1 MKNQPYILIELA
13 NTHGGD
19 LTYLHD
25 LIRAFD
31 SYQGSFG
38 MKFQPLSPETLATP
52 DFEWYKVYQDL
63 YFTPNQWRETLE
75 LAKETKDIWLDLF
88 DAYGVQILRENLPN
102 IHGIK
107 FQSSVLFNTELMEL
121 LSSLDLSHC
130 QLIVNIAAQEIE
142 QIKERISY
150 VQETLQ
156 PKEIW
161 VEIGFQ
167 SYPTELQ
174 DSGLSKIHTLRET
187 FTNPIVFA
195 DHLDGTSDDALY
207 IPLFA
212 LHQGVN
218 VIEKHVM
225 LGDRETKY
233 DHFSSLTPERF
244 ALMME
249 KINAYQQAFTQPFIN
264 EREQNYLAKTLMIP
278 VAKNVLNAG
287 DLVHPHSD
295 LFFRRSGK
303 PGLTLPEIQAIQKEF
318 KVLKAGKQR
327 YDTLET
333 SDFRPAKIG
342 VIVACRMKS
351 SRLKEKAILPIGE
364 LSSVS
369 FCLKHAL
376 QFKHVDHVVLATSSL
391 EQDAALE
398 KEKYAAEVVF
408 FQGDPEDVMARYI
421 GACDELKLDVVVRVT
436 ADMPFIDNEICEFL
450 LNEHFISGADYT
462 VGKDSAVG
470 VNLEIFNVS
479 VLKRI
484 KSHFPSAELSEYMT
498 WYFQNNPD
506 HVKIHK
512 VDLPE
517 IFIRPYRLT
526 LDYEEDL
533 TMFNLVH
540 SHFISQ
546 NKPDYNLRD
555 VIAYLDQ
562 HPEIAAINGNLTLRY
577 KTDQSLI
584 DLLNEKTKIQ

>member
-75 LAKETKDIWLDLF
+75 LAKDTKDIWLDLF

-207 IPLFA
+207 IPLLA

-278 VAKNVLNAG
+278 VAKNELNAG

-318 KVLKAGKQR
+318 KVLTSDKKP
-327 YDTLET
+327 YDTLQT
-333 SDFRPAKIG
+333 SDFRRAKIG

-364 LSSVS
+364 LSSVA

-398 KEKYAAEVVF
+398 EEKFAAEVVF

-450 LNEHFISGADYT
+450 LNEHFTSGADYT

-498 WYFQNNPD
+498 WYFQNNPE

-540 SHFISQ
+540 NHFISQ

>member
-207 IPLFA
+207 IPLLA

-278 VAKNVLNAG
+278 VAKNELNAG

-318 KVLKAGKQR
+318 KVLTSDKKP
-327 YDTLET
+327 YDTLQT

-364 LSSVS
+364 LSSVA

-398 KEKYAAEVVF
+398 EEKFAAEVVF

-450 LNEHFISGADYT
+450 LNEHFTSGADYT

-498 WYFQNNPD
+498 WYFQNNPE

-540 SHFISQ
+540 NHFISQ

>member
-75 LAKETKDIWLDLF
+75 LAKDTKDIWLDLF

-174 DSGLSKIHTLRET
+174 DSGLSKIQTLRET

-207 IPLFA
+207 IPLLA

-278 VAKNVLNAG
+278 VAKNELNAG

-318 KVLKAGKQR
+318 KVLTSDKKP
-327 YDTLET
+327 YDTLQT
-333 SDFRPAKIG
+333 SDFRRAKIG

-364 LSSVS
+364 LSSVA

-398 KEKYAAEVVF
+398 EEKFAAEVVF

-450 LNEHFISGADYT
+450 LNEHFTSGADYT

-498 WYFQNNPD
+498 WYFQNNPE

-540 SHFISQ
+540 NHFISQ

>member
-156 PKEIW
+156 PEEIW

-318 KVLKAGKQR
+318 KVLTSDKKP
-327 YDTLET
+327 YDTLQT
-333 SDFRPAKIG
+333 SDFRRAKIG

-450 LNEHFISGADYT
+450 LNEHFTSGADYT

-498 WYFQNNPD
+498 WYFQNNPE

-540 SHFISQ
+540 NHFISQ

>member
-187 FTNPIVFA
+187 FTIPIVFA

-318 KVLKAGKQR
+318 KVLTSDKKP
-327 YDTLET
+327 YDTLQT
-333 SDFRPAKIG
+333 SDFRRAKIG

-364 LSSVS
+364 LSSVA

-398 KEKYAAEVVF
+398 EEKFAAEVVF

-450 LNEHFISGADYT
+450 LNEHFTSGADYT

-498 WYFQNNPD
+498 WYFQNNPE

-540 SHFISQ
+540 NHFISQ

>member
-88 DAYGVQILRENLPN
+88 DAYGVQILRENLLN

-195 DHLDGTSDDALY
+195 DHLDGTADDALY

-244 ALMME
+244 DLMME

-318 KVLKAGKQR
+318 KVLTSDKKP
-327 YDTLET
+327 YDTLQT
-333 SDFRPAKIG
+333 SDFRRAKIG

-364 LSSVS
+364 LSSVA

-398 KEKYAAEVVF
+398 EEKFAAEVVF

-450 LNEHFISGADYT
+450 LNEHFTSGADYT

-498 WYFQNNPD
+498 WYFQNNPE

-540 SHFISQ
+540 NHFISQ

>member
-249 KINAYQQAFTQPFIN
+249 KINAYQQAYTQPFIN

-318 KVLKAGKQR
+318 KVLTSDKKP
-327 YDTLET
+327 YDTLQT
-333 SDFRPAKIG
+333 SDFRRAKIG

-364 LSSVS
+364 LSSVA

-376 QFKHVDHVVLATSSL
+376 QFKHIDHVVLATSSL

-398 KEKYAAEVVF
+398 EEKFAAEVVF

-421 GACDELKLDVVVRVT
+421 SACDELKLDVVVRVT

-450 LNEHFISGADYT
+450 LNEHFTSGADYT

-498 WYFQNNPD
+498 WYFQNNPE

-533 TMFNLVH
+533 TMFNHIH

>member
-88 DAYGVQILRENLPN
+88 DAYGVQILRENLLN

-195 DHLDGTSDDALY
+195 DHLDGTADDALY

-318 KVLKAGKQR
+318 KVLTSDKKP
-327 YDTLET
+327 YDTLQT
-333 SDFRPAKIG
+333 SDFRRAKIG

-364 LSSVS
+364 LSSVA

-398 KEKYAAEVVF
+398 EEKFAAEVVF

-450 LNEHFISGADYT
+450 LNEHFTSGADYT

-498 WYFQNNPD
+498 WYFQNNPE

-540 SHFISQ
+540 NHFISQ

>member
-1 MKNQPYILIELA
+1 
-13 NTHGGD
+13 
-19 LTYLHD
+19 
-25 LIRAFD
+25 
-31 SYQGSFG
+31 
-38 MKFQPLSPETLATP
+38 
-52 DFEWYKVYQDL
+52 
-63 YFTPNQWRETLE
+63 
-75 LAKETKDIWLDLF
+75 
-88 DAYGVQILRENLPN
+88 
-102 IHGIK
+102 
-107 FQSSVLFNTELMEL
+107 
-121 LSSLDLSHC
+121 
-130 QLIVNIAAQEIE
+130 
-142 QIKERISY
+142 
-150 VQETLQ
+150 
-156 PKEIW
+156 
-161 VEIGFQ
+161 
-167 SYPTELQ
+167 
-174 DSGLSKIHTLRET
+174 
-187 FTNPIVFA
+187 
-195 DHLDGTSDDALY
+195 
-207 IPLFA
+207 LFA

-318 KVLKAGKQR
+318 KVLTSDKKP
-327 YDTLET
+327 YDTLQT
-333 SDFRPAKIG
+333 SDFRRAKIG

-364 LSSVS
+364 LSSVA

-398 KEKYAAEVVF
+398 EEKFAAEVVF

-450 LNEHFISGADYT
+450 LNEHFTSGADYT

-498 WYFQNNPD
+498 WYFQNNPE

-540 SHFISQ
+540 NHFISQ

>member
-75 LAKETKDIWLDLF
+75 LAKDTKDIWLDLF

-318 KVLKAGKQR
+318 KVLTSDKKP
-327 YDTLET
+327 YDTLQT
-333 SDFRPAKIG
+333 SDFRRAKIG

-364 LSSVS
+364 LSSVA

-398 KEKYAAEVVF
+398 EEKFAAEVVF

-498 WYFQNNPD
+498 WYFQNNPE

-540 SHFISQ
+540 NHFISQ

>member
-156 PKEIW
+156 PQEIW

-318 KVLKAGKQR
+318 KVLTSDKKP
-327 YDTLET
+327 YDTLQT
-333 SDFRPAKIG
+333 SDFRRAKIG

-450 LNEHFISGADYT
+450 LNEHFTSGADYT

-533 TMFNLVH
+533 TMFNLIH
-540 SHFISQ
+540 YHFISQ

>member
-156 PKEIW
+156 PEEIW

-303 PGLTLPEIQAIQKEF
+303 PGLTLPEVQAIQKEF
-318 KVLKAGKQR
+318 KVLSSDKKP
-327 YDTLET
+327 YDTLQT
-333 SDFRPAKIG
+333 SDFRRAKIG

-364 LSSVS
+364 LSSVA

-450 LNEHFISGADYT
+450 LNEHFTSGADYT

-540 SHFISQ
+540 NHFISQ

>member
-318 KVLKAGKQR
+318 KVLTSDKKP
-327 YDTLET
+327 YDTLQT
-333 SDFRPAKIG
+333 SDFRRAKIG

-364 LSSVS
+364 LSSVA

-376 QFKHVDHVVLATSSL
+376 QFKHIDHVVLATSSL

-398 KEKYAAEVVF
+398 EEKFAAEVVF

-421 GACDELKLDVVVRVT
+421 SACDELKLDVVVRVT

-450 LNEHFISGADYT
+450 LNEHFTSGADYT

-498 WYFQNNPD
+498 WYFQNNPE

-533 TMFNLVH
+533 TMFNHIH

>member
-13 NTHGGD
+13 NTHGGE

-52 DFEWYKVYQDL
+52 DFEWYKVYQEL
-63 YFTPNQWRETLE
+63 YFTPNQWKETLE

-107 FQSSVLFNTELMEL
+107 FQSSVLFNTELMEM
-121 LSSLDLSHC
+121 LSAIDLTHC
-130 QLIVNIAAQEIE
+130 RLIVNIAAQEIE

-150 VQETLQ
+150 VHETLQ

-187 FTNPIVFA
+187 LSNPIVFA
-195 DHLDGTSDDALY
+195 DHIDGTTDDALY
-207 IPLFA
+207 LPLFA
-212 LHQGVN
+212 LQQGVD

-225 LGDRETKY
+225 LADRETKY
-233 DHFSSLTPERF
+233 DHFSSVTPERF
-244 ALMME
+244 ATMVE
-249 KINAYQQAFTQPFIN
+249 KIKTYQQAFTQPFIN

-278 VAKNVLNAG
+278 VVKNHLNAG
-287 DLVHPHSD
+287 DLVHTQTD

-303 PGLTLPEIQAIQKEF
+303 QGLSLPEIQATQKEF

-327 YDTLET
+327 YDTLQT

-364 LSSVS
+364 LSSVA

-376 QFKHVDHVVLATSSL
+376 QFKHIDHVVLATSSL

-398 KEKYAAEVVF
+398 KEKYAEEIVF

-436 ADMPFIDNEICEFL
+436 ADMPFIDNEVCEFL
-450 LNEHFISGADYT
+450 LNEHFSSGADYT
-462 VGKDSAVG
+462 VGKDAAVG

-479 VLKRI
+479 ILKRI

-498 WYFQNNPD
+498 WYFQNNPE

-533 TMFNLVH
+533 TMFNH
-540 SHFISQ
+540 IHNHFISQ
-546 NKPDYNLRD
+546 NKPDYNLRE

>member
-63 YFTPNQWRETLE
+63 YITPNQWRETLE
-75 LAKETKDIWLDLF
+75 LAKDTKDIWLDLF

-142 QIKERISY
+142 QITERISY

-244 ALMME
+244 DLMME

-287 DLVHPHSD
+287 DLVHPYSD

-398 KEKYAAEVVF
+398 EEKYAAEVVF

-450 LNEHFISGADYT
+450 LNEHFTSGADYT

-540 SHFISQ
+540 NHFISQ